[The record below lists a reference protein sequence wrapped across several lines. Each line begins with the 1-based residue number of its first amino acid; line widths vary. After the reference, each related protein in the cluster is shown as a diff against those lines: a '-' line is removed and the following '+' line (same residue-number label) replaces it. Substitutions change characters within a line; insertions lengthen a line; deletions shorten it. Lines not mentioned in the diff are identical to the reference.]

1 MDKAFLWPQNAIQWT
16 DSMQKN
22 DPMGSIDD
30 VDYLVMIN
38 MTTLMLR
45 GFGEVRAWCVC
56 VCVCVCLH
64 DRQMVFGTTLTA
76 PSFFPFPFPFL
87 SSPSSSFVRSSR
99 SLLSFSRCCSST
111 GMAQRRGPR
120 WQGKRWRSDRGN
132 WRGSRRRSRGGARR
146 QETRSRERRAWITNN
161 VMI

>member
-45 GFGEVRAWCVC
+45 GFGEVRGVCVC
-56 VCVCVCLH
+56 VCVCVCLCLH
-64 DRQMVFGTTLTA
+64 TIAKWHLA
-76 PSFFPFPFPFL
+76 PH
-87 SSPSSSFVRSSR
+87 
-99 SLLSFSRCCSST
+99 
-111 GMAQRRGPR
+111 
-120 WQGKRWRSDRGN
+120 
-132 WRGSRRRSRGGARR
+132 
-146 QETRSRERRAWITNN
+146 
-161 VMI
+161 